1 MFVAATFVSTLIA
14 VQGFAPEK
22 LFKCSTK
29 PTEALAP
36 LRATHYDSIAEIRQV
51 KVILFKLCY
60 DSVVGFR
67 ENLSDTKAYIIWKSG
82 ITRRHENAQ
91 ATWI

>member
-51 KVILFKLCY
+51 KVTLFKLCR
-60 DSVVGFR
+60 DAVVGFR
-67 ENLSDTKAYIIWKSG
+67 
-82 ITRRHENAQ
+82 
-91 ATWI
+91 

>member
-14 VQGFAPEK
+14 VQSFAPEK
-22 LFKCSTK
+22 LFKFPTK
-29 PTEALAP
+29 LTETLAP

-51 KVILFKLCY
+51 KVVTLKLCCNA
-60 DSVVGFR
+60 DVGFR
-67 ENLSDTKAYIIWKSG
+67 ENLSVTQTYIIWKSG
-82 ITRRHENAQ
+82 IARRHENAQ